1 MDHNDILK
9 RVRTIELKMR
19 GLAKNVF
26 AGQYQ
31 SAFKGRGMSFSEV
44 RSYQYGDEI
53 RTIDWNVTA
62 RTRSPH
68 VKVFEEERDL
78 SLFLVIDVS
87 GSMYFGMN
95 ENSKLTL
102 AIELLATL
110 GFSAAFNGD
119 KVGAIF
125 VSNQVEQYFPPKKGA
140 EHVHTIIRRLLKLE
154 PQSKSTDLSS
164 GIKLLMNLHKQ
175 RSICFL
181 ISDFPDPSTL
191 QSSLQQI
198 RKKHDVIGIQLSDPG
213 ETNVPSVG
221 FVRWYNTET
230 QSTSWLDTSS
240 RAARENIEDFHKKK
254 LAQVAELFQSVQL
267 DLLLLSTEQDYYH
280 ELVNLFRKRK

>member
-1 MDHNDILK
+1 MDHSDILK
-9 RVRTIELKMR
+9 KVRKIELKMR

-44 RSYQYGDEI
+44 RAYQYGDEI

-62 RTRSPH
+62 RTRAPH

-78 SLFLVIDVS
+78 SIFLVIDVS

-95 ENSKLTL
+95 ENSKVTL
-102 AIELLATL
+102 AIELMATL

-119 KVGAIF
+119 KVGAVF
-125 VSNQVEQYFPPKKGA
+125 VSDQVEDYIPPKKGV
-140 EHVHTIIRRLLKLE
+140 EHVHTIVRRLLKLE
-154 PQSKSTDLSS
+154 PKGKKTDLSA
-164 GIKLLMNLHKQ
+164 GIRLLLNLHKQ

-181 ISDFPDPSTL
+181 LSDFPDPATL
-191 QSSLQQI
+191 QTSLQQI

-213 ETNVPSVG
+213 EINVPSVG

-240 RAARENIEDFHKKK
+240 RGARENIQEFHKKK
-254 LAQVAELFQSVQL
+254 LAQVSELFKSVQL

>member
-1 MDHNDILK
+1 MDHTDILK
-9 RVRTIELKMR
+9 KVRKIELKMR
-19 GLAKNVF
+19 GLAKNVY

-44 RSYQYGDEI
+44 RAYQYGDEI

-62 RTRSPH
+62 RTRAPH

-95 ENSKLTL
+95 ENSKVSI
-102 AIELLATL
+102 AIELVATL

-125 VSNQVEQYFPPKKGA
+125 VSDEVEDYIPPKKGV
-140 EHVHTIIRRLLKLE
+140 EHVHTIVRRLLKLE
-154 PQSKSTDLSS
+154 PKSKKTDLSS

-181 ISDFPDPSTL
+181 ISDFPEPKTL
-191 QSSLQQI
+191 LTSLQQI

-240 RAARENIEDFHKKK
+240 KAARESIVEFHAKK
-254 LAQVAELFQSVQL
+254 LKEVGDLFKSVQL
-267 DLLLLSTEQDYYH
+267 DHLILNTESDYYH
-280 ELVNLFRKRK
+280 ELVNLFRHRK